1 MHSSNMLGKRPGEGC
16 GYGDA
21 GSSGCQGAGAGFS
34 ASSANAARMAAR
46 SSSLGSGLIS
56 IFIALQTKVMPRSG
70 RFEVYVGLRVGV
82 IAALFALLPVGS
94 AAASAHRA
102 GSWALPEI
110 RVVTGAGLMGTKSPA
125 TFHPDAKLTNQ
136 ALANLVFDLQRL
148 LAPPAPPA
156 APVPPIAPPPVTTT
170 TDPAQ
175 TTTPTDTTAT
185 DPTATDPT
193 QTTTDPATTTTLAT
207 PPPAPPAHAP
217 KVAQGAAAATMT
229 ALDAQLVDGVGLD
242 AAASAFA
249 SGARAA
255 GLAIPDR
262 FGNEVVARLLGLRID
277 HPAAQDYLELL
288 PDDPATRAE
297 AAYSAA
303 QLLHSSGWL
312 VPVVQGLADTF
323 SLPQYSPWQLRIIN
337 AAVARIGMPYVWGGT
352 SDGHEVDFGV
362 PARGG
367 YDCSGFVWR
376 VYKLTSYPGE
386 GSLSSVL
393 RGRTTYVMSGEVPH
407 SELVNFANLQPA
419 DVIFFGAHGPRSSPS
434 EVDHMGIYIGN
445 GWFIHSSGYGVAL
458 AQLSGWYRREFAWGR
473 RPLREAGLSG

>member
-1 MHSSNMLGKRPGEGC
+1 L
-16 GYGDA
+16 
-21 GSSGCQGAGAGFS
+21 
-34 ASSANAARMAAR
+34 AS
-46 SSSLGSGLIS
+46 
-56 IFIALQTKVMPRSG
+56 T
-70 RFEVYVGLRVGV
+70 
-82 IAALFALLPVGS
+82 
-94 AAASAHRA
+94 HRA

-125 TFHPDAKLTNQ
+125 TFRPDAKLTNQ
-136 ALANLVFDLQRL
+136 ALANLVFDLQQL
-148 LAPPAPPA
+148 LTPPAPPA
-156 APVPPIAPPPVTTT
+156 PVPPPVAPPPTTT
-170 TDPAQ
+170 
-175 TTTPTDTTAT
+175 
-185 DPTATDPT
+185 TDPT
-193 QTTTDPATTTTLAT
+193 QTTTDPTSTDPAQTTTDPTQTATEPTTTTT
-207 PPPAPPAHAP
+207 TTVTVPAPAPVPPAHPP
-217 KVAQGAAAATMT
+217 KVPHGAAAATMT
-229 ALDAQLVDGVGLD
+229 TLDAQLVDGVGLD
-242 AAASAFA
+242 AAASEFA
-249 SGARAA
+249 RGAQAA

-312 VPVVQGLADTF
+312 VPVVQGLADSF
-323 SLPQYSPWQLRIIN
+323 SLPQYSTWQRRIIDT
-337 AAVARIGMPYVWGGT
+337 AVARIGMPYVWGGT

-376 VYKLTSYPGE
+376 VYKLTGYPGE
-386 GSLSSVL
+386 GDLASVL

-407 SELVNFANLQPA
+407 SELIDFANLQPA

-458 AQLSGWYRREFAWGR
+458 AQLSGWYRREFAWAR
-473 RPLREAGLSG
+473 RPLKEAGLSG

>member
-1 MHSSNMLGKRPGEGC
+1 
-16 GYGDA
+16 
-21 GSSGCQGAGAGFS
+21 
-34 ASSANAARMAAR
+34 MAAR

-56 IFIALQTKVMPRSG
+56 ISIDLQTKVRARTGRS
-70 RFEVYVGLRVGV
+70 EVYVGLRTGV
-82 IAALFALLPVGS
+82 IAALIALLPVGS

-102 GSWALPEI
+102 GSWALPQI
-110 RVVTGAGLMGTKSPA
+110 RVVTGAGLMGTRSPA

-136 ALANLVFDLQRL
+136 ALANLVFELQQL
-148 LAPPAPPA
+148 LAPPPPPAPAPP
-156 APVPPIAPPPVTTT
+156 VAPPPVTTT
-170 TDPAQ
+170 TDPTQ
-175 TTTPTDTTAT
+175 TTTDPTDTTAT

-193 QTTTDPATTTTLAT
+193 QTTTDPATTTTVAA
-207 PPPAPPAHAP
+207 PVPAPPAHPP
-217 KVAQGAAAATMT
+217 KVPHGAAAATMT

-242 AAASAFA
+242 AAANEFA
-249 SGARAA
+249 RGARAA

-277 HPAAQDYLELL
+277 HPAPQDSLELL

-323 SLPQYSPWQLRIIN
+323 SLPQYSTWQRRIIDT
-337 AAVARIGMPYVWGGT
+337 AVARIGMPYVWGGT

-386 GSLSSVL
+386 GDLSSVL

-407 SELVNFANLQPA
+407 SELVDFAHLQPA

-458 AQLSGWYRREFAWGR
+458 AQLSGWYRHEFAWAR